1 MREHLYMKKKPCPKI
16 INNIELTD
24 EIKQFILD
32 NRVYNLNKPKSSAK
46 KNIYEEVANL
56 RIENDILKNKKNEDF
71 YQAIVEKYLNGKH
84 SRNIHGIT
92 DVTND
97 YVHAEIKTLCDYKHA
112 VGQLFAYNKV
122 DPRKELHIYLF
133 DDKNKKQLLIAAEYL
148 KSLDIKVFT
157 FNVTREKVEIIE
169 YETNE
174 IKFTHIV

>member
-1 MREHLYMKKKPCPKI
+1 MYNHLYRKKKTCPI
-16 INNIELTD
+16 TIDNIELTD
-24 EIKQFILD
+24 EIKQYILD

-46 KNIYEEVANL
+46 KNIYEELANL
-56 RIENDILKNKKNEDF
+56 RIENAILKNKKNEDF
-71 YQAIVEKYLNGKH
+71 YQGIVEKYLNGKH

-97 YVHAEIKTLCDYKHA
+97 NVHAEIKTLCDYKNA

-133 DDKNKKQLLIAAEYL
+133 DDKNKKQLCIAAEYL
-148 KSLDIKVFT
+148 KSLDINVFT
-157 FNVTREKVEIIE
+157 FNVTCEKVEIIE